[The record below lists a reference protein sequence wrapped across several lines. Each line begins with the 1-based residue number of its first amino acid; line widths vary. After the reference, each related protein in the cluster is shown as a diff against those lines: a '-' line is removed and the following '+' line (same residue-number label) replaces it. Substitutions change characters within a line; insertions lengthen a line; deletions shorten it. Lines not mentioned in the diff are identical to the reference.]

1 MLDKMKYVN
10 HIGQELK
17 FGENGLFLKE
27 NDIRDYAWSINTTG
41 QKINGFKRSIIKKTL
56 PLIVFTKDA
65 ENVKNK
71 LFEIAEKDI
80 LAKKYGRL
88 YVGKHYMLCYI
99 TEMRTTAYLQK
110 QEYSQLQLGLQT
122 DIGFWIKESTTMF
135 KMQQEQQGKRNL
147 DYNVDFAYTYLS
159 SLKNV
164 KLVNDSFA
172 TADFELK
179 IYGAV
184 EKPMLFINSHKYRVA
199 CSVEKGEILVINSL
213 LKKVYIIKRN
223 GEIVNCFH
231 LRDKENYL
239 FTAVPS
245 GVNAVNCDNSFDFDI
260 TLIEKRSMPEWT

>member
-1 MLDKMKYVN
+1 MLDTMKYVN

-41 QKINGFKRSIIKKTL
+41 DRINGFKRSIIKKTL
-56 PLIVFTKDA
+56 PLIVFTKKA
-65 ENVKNK
+65 ATVKNK

-99 TEMRTTAYLQK
+99 TEMCTTAYLQK

-172 TADFELK
+172 AVDFELK